1 MIICPVCHHEEMAG
15 TLFCSECG
23 TKLTEIDTVLTR
35 SIGYATSKL
44 SERTKKTPSTPL
56 PPHLLGTGLSL
67 HILDTG
73 QIIPLSGRE
82 EFTLGRSAEG
92 QTILPDID
100 LASYRAYEKGVSR
113 MHASIR
119 LADQQITVSDLGSVN
134 GTRLNGK
141 KIPSHQ
147 PHPLNHGDILTLGKL
162 KVQILT
168 RK

>member
-1 MIICPVCHHEEMAG
+1 MIVCPNCHHQEMAG

-23 TKLTEIDTVLTR
+23 TKLTEGDSLLTR
-35 SIGYATSKL
+35 SIETSTSKL
-44 SERTKKTPSTPL
+44 TGRPKKTPSTPL

-67 HILDTG
+67 HILDSG

-92 QTILPDID
+92 QTILPDVD

-113 MHASIR
+113 MHASIK
-119 LADQQITVSDLGSVN
+119 LTGQQITVTDLGSVN

-147 PHPLNHGDILTLGKL
+147 SHPLNHGDILTLGKL